1 MVCDAESTCFK
12 SINAVV
18 FAATD
23 TLDNK
28 ATLLSETVAVTALA
42 VVLAIAMLVTTAVL
56 PDGVVY
62 RVVLVVAA
70 AVRASTLDVVAI
82 SYYIPFC

>member
-1 MVCDAESTCFK
+1 MK
-12 SINAVV
+12 AVV
-18 FAATD
+18 LAATD
-23 TLDNK
+23 TLDSK
-28 ATLLSETVAVTALA
+28 ATLLSEMVAVTEPV
-42 VVLAIAMLVTTAVL
+42 VVLVIAMLVTTALL